1 MRNVRKSKG
10 ILVSALLVSVLFMM
24 AGATGIAAG
33 VAETAK
39 TSQGDFQ
46 RLEGRW
52 VRPDG
57 GYMLELKGVKPDGSL
72 TAAYYNPSPIRVFR
86 AEAVKKNGKI
96 TLTVELRDV
105 NYPGS
110 IYTLIYDA
118 NSDRL
123 RGTYFQAVEKRTFT
137 IEFLRAK

>member
-1 MRNVRKSKG
+1 MKRKKSKRV
-10 ILVSALLVSVLFMM
+10 LVSALLVSVLLMM
-24 AGATGIAAG
+24 ADATGIAAG
-33 VAETAK
+33 AAEPAK
-39 TSQGDFQ
+39 TSQSDFQ

-52 VRPDG
+52 IRPDG
-57 GYMLELKGVKPDGSL
+57 GYILELKDVKPDGSL
-72 TAAYYNPSPIRVFR
+72 TAAYYNPTPIRVFR
-86 AEAVKKNGKI
+86 AEAVNKNGKI

-123 RGTYFQAVEKRTFT
+123 RGKYFQAVEKRTFT